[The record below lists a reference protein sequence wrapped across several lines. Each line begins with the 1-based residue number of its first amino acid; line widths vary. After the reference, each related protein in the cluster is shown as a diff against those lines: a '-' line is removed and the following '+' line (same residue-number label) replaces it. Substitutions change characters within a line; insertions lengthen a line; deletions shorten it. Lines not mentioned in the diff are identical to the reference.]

1 MNYIIE
7 TQNLTKCYGE
17 HAAVRDVTLPV
28 PQGAI
33 YGLLGRNGAGK
44 TTVMKML
51 LGLARPTSGSILLFG
66 LPMKGFPRDIYN
78 RIGSSIEAP
87 GFYPQ
92 MTAKENL
99 TIFSRLTRKPDPSQ
113 IEQSLDTVDLSSD
126 SQKTF
131 SQYSLGMK
139 QRLAL
144 ANALL
149 KSPRLLILDE
159 PANGLD
165 LFFRISPP
173 FAPANPGQFSELL
186 PIRRAALIAA
196 GTGYNIQNPGG
207 AGLQLTQRKR
217 FLPCLFRMLHRLY
230 NIVHI
235 LLAARH
241 LQVIPCFYAQRGGR
255 NGILMHSRAKHKGRI
270 L

>member
-1 MNYIIE
+1 
-7 TQNLTKCYGE
+7 
-17 HAAVRDVTLPV
+17 
-28 PQGAI
+28 
-33 YGLLGRNGAGK
+33 
-44 TTVMKML
+44 
-51 LGLARPTSGSILLFG
+51 
-66 LPMKGFPRDIYN
+66 MKGFPRDIYN

-173 FAPANPGQFSELL
+173 VRTGQ
-186 PIRRAALIAA
+186 
-196 GTGYNIQNPGG
+196 
-207 AGLQLTQRKR
+207 
-217 FLPCLFRMLHRLY
+217 
-230 NIVHI
+230 
-235 LLAARH
+235 
-241 LQVIPCFYAQRGGR
+241 
-255 NGILMHSRAKHKGRI
+255 SRAVLRTAPHKARCPHSSWNG